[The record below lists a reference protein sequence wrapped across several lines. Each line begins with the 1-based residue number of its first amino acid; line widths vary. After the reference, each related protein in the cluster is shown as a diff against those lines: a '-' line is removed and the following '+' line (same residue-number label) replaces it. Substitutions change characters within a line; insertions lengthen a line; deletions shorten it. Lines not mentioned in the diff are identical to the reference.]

1 MPIRHRLLHHRQR
14 KLTSPLRCTR
24 ILAGSRGWCA
34 VLFVFRAINFCAL
47 GAIFLAPFWT
57 FNSSLDRLLPHP
69 SGGSDPTGIP
79 LPAGANASVFRER
92 ILVDL
97 ANLKE
102 EIRADMCRRDAY
114 AFCVF
119 TICPVRIA
127 AVRCQQK

>member
-1 MPIRHRLLHHRQR
+1 M
-14 KLTSPLRCTR
+14 
-24 ILAGSRGWCA
+24 
-34 VLFVFRAINFCAL
+34 LFVFRAINFCAL

-69 SGGSDPTGIP
+69 FGAGDPKGIA

-92 ILVDL
+92 IIVNL

-119 TICPVRIA
+119 DICPLRIA
-127 AVRCQQK
+127 AGRCQQK